1 MFLKTIRNDLKQ
13 LGSFLEEYGL
23 GKVVSKSNK
32 GVCLIKDKDWD
43 TAKQAW
49 NDVNQM
55 ELYGTD
61 KHFQILELLL
71 KQRSI
76 QKMKLEQRLLISRL
90 DAEKAASQASV
101 WLTAHHVAVTCKRGQ
116 GLQIECSEYYWRMAM
131 WELFADISR
140 KRQEFG
146 DQTLKNQTE
155 KFLWGFDMAGVTGAI
170 AGLEKKFG
178 IHYSFDGYQQLSF
191 LLSLCVIRIRK
202 KEYAEIPADFGH
214 QRAEWQGLE
223 YDLSMAETCME
234 SLKEYYHTDFPEGE
248 KQFTVLVLGAAEIQE
263 FTDEASRQTYMEANQ
278 NICRVTDKVISIT
291 GNILGQGFDRDDYLL
306 TASFCI

>member
-1 MFLKTIRNDLKQ
+1 MDKMTTGVSNKSLFAEERQRKIIETINANGKAVVPVLCEMFGVSSSTIRNDLKQ

-90 DAEKAASQASV
+90 DAEKA
-101 WLTAHHVAVTCKRGQ
+101 
-116 GLQIECSEYYWRMAM
+116 
-131 WELFADISR
+131 
-140 KRQEFG
+140 
-146 DQTLKNQTE
+146 TE
-155 KFLWGFDMAGVTGAI
+155 K
-170 AGLEKKFG
+170 
-178 IHYSFDGYQQLSF
+178 
-191 LLSLCVIRIRK
+191 R
-202 KEYAEIPADFGH
+202 
-214 QRAEWQGLE
+214 
-223 YDLSMAETCME
+223 
-234 SLKEYYHTDFPEGE
+234 
-248 KQFTVLVLGAAEIQE
+248 
-263 FTDEASRQTYMEANQ
+263 
-278 NICRVTDKVISIT
+278 
-291 GNILGQGFDRDDYLL
+291 
-306 TASFCI
+306 

>member
-1 MFLKTIRNDLKQ
+1 MQERQYKILKLLYRSDGFVTVERLAEDVNCSLKTIRNDLKQ
-13 LGSFLEEYGL
+13 LRSFLEEYGL

-90 DAEKAASQASV
+90 DAEKATSQASV

-234 SLKEYYHTDFPEGE
+234 SLKEKSSLQYWF
-248 KQFTVLVLGAAEIQE
+248 
-263 FTDEASRQTYMEANQ
+263 
-278 NICRVTDKVISIT
+278 
-291 GNILGQGFDRDDYLL
+291 
-306 TASFCI
+306 

>member
-1 MFLKTIRNDLKQ
+1 MQERQYKILKLLYRSDGFVTVERLAADVNCSLKTIRNDLKQ

-140 KRQEFG
+140 KRQEF
-146 DQTLKNQTE
+146 
-155 KFLWGFDMAGVTGAI
+155 
-170 AGLEKKFG
+170 
-178 IHYSFDGYQQLSF
+178 
-191 LLSLCVIRIRK
+191 
-202 KEYAEIPADFGH
+202 
-214 QRAEWQGLE
+214 
-223 YDLSMAETCME
+223 
-234 SLKEYYHTDFPEGE
+234 
-248 KQFTVLVLGAAEIQE
+248 
-263 FTDEASRQTYMEANQ
+263 
-278 NICRVTDKVISIT
+278 
-291 GNILGQGFDRDDYLL
+291 
-306 TASFCI
+306 